1 MNFKL
6 ISGLVIICLI
16 AIFIIQNAA
25 IVEIQVLFWTITMSE
40 VLLMFILLA
49 IGILVG
55 WLLKSYFMHR
65 SED

>member
-55 WLLKSYFMHR
+55 WLLKSYFMYR

>member
-6 ISGLVIICLI
+6 IAGLVIICLI
-16 AIFIIQNAA
+16 AILIIQNAA
-25 IVEIQVLFWTITMSE
+25 IVEIQVLFWTITMSQ

-55 WLLKSYFMHR
+55 WLLKSHFMHR